1 MTLCRALKRIAKDG
15 TTVVMS
21 IHQPRIDIFEMM
33 TQVMFLTREGRVAYC
48 GPTSELAAYTKNVL
62 GGGGR
67 NRRSSSIAR
76 GLGQLWPAQ
85 ELLVW
90 PGKRRDGS
98 NHNSITNNSSYGR
111 PRSSSYGQ
119 GKGGSAASNPADE
132 LLDVMAVV
140 EPGVLAHEWEKSDA
154 NVAVQQCVQW
164 ALAYGGAD
172 TQAAALAVASPASR
186 NSAATATAA
195 AAASSSSKASR
206 QGERRLMRRL
216 IAERGKHRAHWPA
229 QFLHLSAR
237 AMRNT
242 LRNPFPFFLH
252 GVTAVVAASALGL
265 VFKDIHHLDQ
275 ETAGTQDRFGI
286 MFFLVLYLSL
296 LSLTSLPIWREDQ
309 QLFVAERGSGIYSTG
324 PYVVATILFDVLPYR
339 LLPPVAFT
347 WIAYPLIGL
356 NDQEGHKWTF
366 FLIMVAAN
374 LALSGVCMLVGV
386 LTKTNASA
394 NAAGSLAMLTSL
406 LFCGFL
412 LSKSATPNSFKWLQ
426 YWSPGSYA
434 YEALVFNEMHNLT
447 GLYITSTISE
457 ETIRAGP
464 FTGDELAHC
473 FGFLDEV
480 GFDTVVLLAMAGAY
494 FVAVLVVMQVFVKE
508 KR

>member
-275 ETAGTQDRFGI
+275 ETAGT
-286 MFFLVLYLSL
+286 
-296 LSLTSLPIWREDQ
+296 
-309 QLFVAERGSGIYSTG
+309 
-324 PYVVATILFDVLPYR
+324 
-339 LLPPVAFT
+339 
-347 WIAYPLIGL
+347 
-356 NDQEGHKWTF
+356 K
-366 FLIMVAAN
+366 
-374 LALSGVCMLVGV
+374 
-386 LTKTNASA
+386 
-394 NAAGSLAMLTSL
+394 
-406 LFCGFL
+406 
-412 LSKSATPNSFKWLQ
+412 
-426 YWSPGSYA
+426 
-434 YEALVFNEMHNLT
+434 T
-447 GLYITSTISE
+447 GLGS
-457 ETIRAGP
+457 
-464 FTGDELAHC
+464 C
-473 FGFLDEV
+473 FFSCC
-480 GFDTVVLLAMAGAY
+480 T
-494 FVAVLVVMQVFVKE
+494 
-508 KR
+508 